1 MKIHRLLFI
10 CFSFFISSHVFSLES
25 ETHYWYT
32 HGYYTNSIYALRTE
46 LKTSFSPEKKSRLY
60 FEIAYNYYAMLFVE
74 DYKKQLDS
82 ANYFAAKKK
91 NFSIEDKVEYAIG
104 LIRYYN
110 YEVKP
115 KESLAIYEKIYP
127 EFKRLDPKRKS
138 ILWIKLYQNIAT
150 TRRNSGANY
159 AQMNG
164 EYDSAYSLIQK
175 HHLENTIFE
184 VDYCKSRGNMNLDKV
199 SPTSERIFYL
209 QALHYFSRASKIL
222 NNQSRVNYPLLIS
235 FQNLQGL
242 VAYMH
247 GDLEVSRKFF
257 QEAYT
262 TVLQCKIHNFQ
273 LLEYESYYLNTC
285 NLGALTINALY
296 KKSKNIQLIIDQL
309 DKLKKTIGF
318 YNTYSHKN
326 RDVDIRVFTDI
337 YGYSPYNAIVTCY
350 TYLYEKTN
358 NKTYLDSAFY
368 YSEINKTQWLST
380 KPTMPKLL
388 QITNKIINKEN
399 VVIQFGEYG
408 FLHKIYLYA
417 ILKNKKG
424 TYFIPLGTDKTI
436 RENSIDVYQWEGY
449 TSYARKSYRLYRKLF
464 RPLEKYIPKGTKKII
479 ITKTNFLDA
488 INFESLV
495 VDTTKSMTS
504 TPFLLDKFPVFIQP
518 SLRLWSNNLKAKLLK
533 TVSIHSAN
541 FENNSLSNIHFMRD
555 TLQYWVR
562 SMDLQNVQ
570 RMHREDLL
578 IVAAHGFSGSHR
590 VDDAYIDLGKSKLS
604 IRNVCRMKLN
614 VHQTILAICDGGLG
628 QHISSGSTF
637 SLASAFLYAGS
648 SSCLYATWKLDD
660 QIGAN
665 LISSYLKHLEK
676 GEQKDGAL
684 RNAKLEYLQQV
695 TSEEGYNPIY
705 WAGLQVMGDV
715 SPVTIGSQVN
725 DWVWVALVI
734 LLIIIG
740 VIFIQRHNRKR
751 KKV

>member
-1 MKIHRLLFI
+1 MKIHRLLLI
-10 CFSFFISSHVFSLES
+10 CFSFFISSYVFSLES

-82 ANYFAAKKK
+82 ANYFASKKT

-257 QEAYT
+257 QEAYR

-309 DKLKKTIGF
+309 DKLKKTIGL

-518 SLRLWSNNLKAKLLK
+518 SLRLWSNNLKSKLLK
-533 TVSIHSAN
+533 TVSIRSAN

-715 SPVTIGSQVN
+715 SPVEIGKSY
-725 DWVWVALVI
+725 VI
-734 LLIIIG
+734 WYYIIG
-740 VIFIQRHNRKR
+740 LTLLVGLIFIIKR
-751 KKV
+751 RLRLRSV

>member
-82 ANYFAAKKK
+82 ANYFASKKT

-257 QEAYT
+257 QEAYR

-309 DKLKKTIGF
+309 DKLKKTIGL

-518 SLRLWSNNLKAKLLK
+518 SLRLWSNNLKSKLLK
-533 TVSIHSAN
+533 TVSIRSAN

-715 SPVTIGSQVN
+715 SPVEIGKSY
-725 DWVWVALVI
+725 VI
-734 LLIIIG
+734 WYYIIG
-740 VIFIQRHNRKR
+740 LTLLVGLIFIIKR
-751 KKV
+751 RLRLRSV

>member
-1 MKIHRLLFI
+1 MKIRFILF
-10 CFSFFISSHVFSLES
+10 CFSFFISLNVFCLES

-32 HGYYTNSIYALRTE
+32 DGYYTKSIHSLRTE
-46 LKTSFSPEKKSRLY
+46 LKNSNSPEKKSRLY

-82 ANYFAAKKK
+82 AIYFAAKKK

-127 EFKRLDPKRKS
+127 EFHRADPKRKS

-159 AQMNG
+159 AQMNA
-164 EYDSAYSLIQK
+164 EYDSAYRLIQK

-199 SPTSERIFYL
+199 SPTSEKIFYL

-222 NNQSRVNYPLLIS
+222 NNQSRINYPLLIS

-257 QEAYT
+257 QEAYK

-273 LLEYESYYLNTC
+273 LIEYESYYLNTC

-309 DKLKKTIGF
+309 DKLKKTISF

-350 TYLYEKTN
+350 TYLYEKTK

-417 ILKNKKG
+417 ILKNKIG
-424 TYFIPLGTDKTI
+424 TYFIPLGSDKTI
-436 RENSIDVYQWEGY
+436 RENSVDVYQWEGY
-449 TSYARKSYRLYRKLF
+449 KWYARKSNHLYRKLF

-504 TPFLLDKFPVFIQP
+504 APFLLGRFPVYVQP
-518 SLRLWSNNLKAKLLK
+518 SLRLWCNDLNAKLLK

-555 TLQYWVR
+555 TLQYWAR

-570 RMHREDLL
+570 RMQREDLL

-590 VDDAYIDLGKSKLS
+590 VDDAYIDLGKNKLS
-604 IRNVCRMKLN
+604 IRNVCKMKLN

-684 RNAKLEYLQQV
+684 RKAKLEYLQQV

-715 SPVTIGSQVN
+715 SPVTIGSHAN
-725 DWVWVALVI
+725 DWIWVALFI
-734 LLIIIG
+734 LLISIG
-740 VIFIQRHNRKR
+740 VIFIKHHNRKR

>member
-1 MKIHRLLFI
+1 
-10 CFSFFISSHVFSLES
+10 
-25 ETHYWYT
+25 
-32 HGYYTNSIYALRTE
+32 
-46 LKTSFSPEKKSRLY
+46 
-60 FEIAYNYYAMLFVE
+60 MLFVE

-82 ANYFAAKKK
+82 AIYFAAKKK

-115 KESLAIYEKIYP
+115 KESLEIYKKIYP
-127 EFKRLDPKRKS
+127 EFHRLDPMRKS

-159 AQMNG
+159 AQMNA
-164 EYDSAYSLIQK
+164 EYDSAYRLIQK

-199 SPTSERIFYL
+199 SPTSEKIFYL

-257 QEAYT
+257 QEAYK
-262 TVLQCKIHNFQ
+262 TVLQCKIHNFK
-273 LLEYESYYLNTC
+273 LIEYESYYLNTC

-388 QITNKIINKEN
+388 QLTNKIINKEN

-408 FLHKIYLYA
+408 FLHKIYVYA
-417 ILKNKKG
+417 ILKNKIG
-424 TYFIPLGTDKTI
+424 TYFIPLGSDKTI
-436 RENSIDVYQWEGY
+436 RENTVDVYQWEGY
-449 TSYARKSYRLYRKLF
+449 KWYARKSNRLYSILF

-504 TPFLLDKFPVFIQP
+504 APFLLGRFPVYVQP
-518 SLRLWSNNLKAKLLK
+518 SLRLWCNDLNAKLLK
-533 TVSIHSAN
+533 TVSIHTAN

-555 TLQYWVR
+555 TLQYWAR

-590 VDDAYIDLGKSKLS
+590 VDDAYIDLGKNKLS
-604 IRNVCRMKLN
+604 IRNVCKMKLN

-665 LISSYLKHLEK
+665 LISAYLKHLEK

-715 SPVTIGSQVN
+715 SPITIGSQEN
-725 DWVWVALVI
+725 NWIWVTLFI
-734 LLIIIG
+734 LLISIG